1 MGLVHKQVV
10 LGDRGECGDVLA
22 EWRARQRRAESI
34 MLEDMDIY
42 GFFNG
47 SLLDSTMNSVVT
59 NIQVANTVSNA
70 IISRSAQRYMYW
82 TNLQSINCT
91 YVVGTIKNFFNLIF
105 SPCE

>member
-1 MGLVHKQVV
+1 
-10 LGDRGECGDVLA
+10 
-22 EWRARQRRAESI
+22 

-70 IISRSAQRYMYW
+70 IISRSAQRYM
-82 TNLQSINCT
+82 
-91 YVVGTIKNFFNLIF
+91 
-105 SPCE
+105 